1 MPRTFAVLLTALLFL
16 PARAADNPAGSWKL
30 SLPNT
35 NVVFL
40 IRIEQKDG
48 KWSGQYLGP
57 TSPEL
62 PKISFGDVIVA
73 ADSLRFTFKIPGE
86 ADFQFEGK
94 LPPDSKSG
102 KINGSLLIR
111 GKQLELAQLEPSKLK
126 EFDRFEFEKET
137 LEQTSDAA
145 LLADTAVQLMGQATE
160 KKAKIEELRGWADK
174 AFKPSDAYGVR
185 WQRNVALRL
194 ARAVP
199 AQKDYAPVAVEYARK
214 AERLLDPDDDPA
226 VQMVVLDTVAQVL
239 TRADKTDDAKQ
250 IIARLA
256 KLEERDYAEYLKK
269 LPLKPEPFDG
279 RKTKSDRAVLVE
291 LFTNLAADTGVAPAV
306 ALAVLEKT
314 FKPSEVVIL
323 QYGVTVPNPGIPADP
338 TFVPETIER
347 LNFYK
352 LRALPTALVNGK
364 SAGVAPG
371 PLQGAR
377 KAYAEFRKAIDPLLD
392 KDAEAKLAVEATRK
406 GNEIAVK
413 ANWSDLARTG
423 EGIRLRF
430 MLVENRIRYPSEN
443 GLSYHH
449 AVVRAFPGGA
459 KGTALTKKAG
469 DQSVTANL
477 DDIRKK
483 LGEYLDDVKI
493 SSTDQLLALK
503 NLRVVAII
511 QDDDSKD
518 VLQAVQVEVK

>member
-62 PKISFGDVIVA
+62 PKISFGDVVVA

-126 EFDRFEFEKET
+126 EFDGFEFEKET
-137 LEQTSDAA
+137 LEQTSYAA

-269 LPLKPEPFDG
+269 LPLKP
-279 RKTKSDRAVLVE
+279 
-291 LFTNLAADTGVAPAV
+291 
-306 ALAVLEKT
+306 
-314 FKPSEVVIL
+314 
-323 QYGVTVPNPGIPADP
+323 
-338 TFVPETIER
+338 
-347 LNFYK
+347 
-352 LRALPTALVNGK
+352 
-364 SAGVAPG
+364 
-371 PLQGAR
+371 
-377 KAYAEFRKAIDPLLD
+377 
-392 KDAEAKLAVEATRK
+392 
-406 GNEIAVK
+406 
-413 ANWSDLARTG
+413 
-423 EGIRLRF
+423 
-430 MLVENRIRYPSEN
+430 
-443 GLSYHH
+443 
-449 AVVRAFPGGA
+449 
-459 KGTALTKKAG
+459 
-469 DQSVTANL
+469 
-477 DDIRKK
+477 
-483 LGEYLDDVKI
+483 
-493 SSTDQLLALK
+493 
-503 NLRVVAII
+503 
-511 QDDDSKD
+511 
-518 VLQAVQVEVK
+518 